1 MQTAKQ
7 AAQAMIANVPDDASF
22 EDIQYRLYVLE
33 SIAAGVHSLETEGGI
48 PHEDVKKRFAKWLHG

>member
-33 SIAAGVHSLETEGGI
+33 RIAIGLAEVDRGDVI
-48 PHEDVKKRFAKWLHG
+48 PHEEVVKRMVKWLD

>member
-7 AAQAMIANVPDDASF
+7 AAQAMLATVPDDASF

-33 SIAAGVHSLETEGGI
+33 TVTESLAAVDRGEAISHNEV
-48 PHEDVKKRFAKWLHG
+48 VKRMAKWLD